1 MTTPTRHI
9 VTATEAREILRDP
22 TREHVPGQTTSLA
35 YTVIA
40 LSEQIAALEK
50 TAAWWKAKADR
61 LQRGSEPYAG
71 DRSVLPDPTTHE
83 AYMLSEQIA
92 ALQAKATRVAAVEKE
107 TLYGTEW
114 MRADDVSAALGG
126 NS

>member
-22 TREHVPGQTTSLA
+22 TRDHMAGQTTSLA

-40 LSEQIAALEK
+40 LSEQIAAIEK
-50 TAAWWKAKADR
+50 TSAWWKAKADR

-83 AYMLSEQIA
+83 TYTLAEAERRGAVKALRDA
-92 ALQAKATRVAAVEKE
+92 ADAADDPLTAFWLQALAGDHE
-107 TLYGTEW
+107 
-114 MRADDVSAALGG
+114 ADL
-126 NS
+126 